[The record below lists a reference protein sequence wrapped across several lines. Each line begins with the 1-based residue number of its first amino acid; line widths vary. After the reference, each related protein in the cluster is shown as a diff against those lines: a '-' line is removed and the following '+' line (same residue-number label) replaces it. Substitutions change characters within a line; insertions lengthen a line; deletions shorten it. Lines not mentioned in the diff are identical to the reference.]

1 MAQDS
6 GHELEAAGFGRR
18 FAALVVDWGASSLIT
33 RAFVSQHT
41 ATQSFFQLLV
51 FFVEASVLTSLTGA
65 SFGQHLLRLRVVDE
79 ATGGAVTPLRVLA
92 RTAMICVVLPAI
104 FIQQGRG
111 YHEILTHTR
120 VVRLQRLV

>member
-51 FFVEASVLTSLTGA
+51 FFVEASVLTALTGA
-65 SFGQHLLRLRVVDE
+65 SFGQHLLHFASWMKQQEERSLHS
-79 ATGGAVTPLRVLA
+79 GCSLA
-92 RTAMICVVLPAI
+92 PR
-104 FIQQGRG
+104 
-111 YHEILTHTR
+111 
-120 VVRLQRLV
+120 

>member
-1 MAQDS
+1 MDS
-6 GHELEAAGFGRR
+6 AGFGRR
-18 FAALVVDWGASSLIT
+18 LAALVVDWGASSLIT

-41 ATQSFFQLLV
+41 ASQSFFQLLV
-51 FFVEASVLTSLTGA
+51 FFVEVSILTALTGA

-79 ATGGAVTPLRVLA
+79 ATGGAVSPLRVLA

-104 FIQQGRG
+104 FMNHSRG

-120 VVRLQRLV
+120 VIRVQRSA

>member
-1 MAQDS
+1 MSQ
-6 GHELEAAGFGRR
+6 EVETAGFGRR
-18 FAALVVDWGASSLIT
+18 LAALVVDWGASSLIT

-41 ATQSFFQLLV
+41 ASQSFFQLLV
-51 FFVEASVLTSLTGA
+51 FFVEVSILTGLTGA

-92 RTAMICVVLPAI
+92 RTAMICAVLPAI
-104 FIQQGRG
+104 FMNHSRG

-120 VVRLQRLV
+120 VIRLPRLGN